1 MTDKFELAKIGTVCP
16 ENNEVVRIDENRY
29 VILNNPYSVIIN
41 TTYTLRNQEENKSM
55 LEFIE
60 KYIGEFL
67 HNF

>member
-1 MTDKFELAKIGTVCP
+1 MTDKFELAKSGTVCP